1 MNITYY
7 EKEENMKKILK
18 SLVMLITVFSLVL
31 STGGATYAAQVPD
44 LPNGVIIPM
53 GVGVISVTASRTT
66 STSAKI
72 TASGSVTIIADS
84 ITTTATLYEYNSAT
98 GALTS
103 SGVAPVTKT
112 VYNCASYSFQTTFPL
127 QASKLYKVKL
137 VIKDVSGCQTNST
150 TTYSKFF

>member
-1 MNITYY
+1 
-7 EKEENMKKILK
+7 MKKILK
-18 SLVMLITVFSLVL
+18 SLVMLITVFSLIL
-31 STGGATYAAQVPD
+31 STGGAIYAVQVPD
-44 LPNGVIIPM
+44 LPTGVIIPM

-72 TASGSVTIIADS
+72 TASGAVTILADS
-84 ITTTATLYEYNSAT
+84 ITTTATLYGYNSAT

-112 VYNCASYSFQTTFPL
+112 IYNCVSYSFQTTFPL

-137 VIKDVSGCQTNST
+137 VIKDVSGGQTNST

>member
-1 MNITYY
+1 
-7 EKEENMKKILK
+7 MKKVLK

-31 STGGATYAAQVPD
+31 STGGSTYAVQGPD
-44 LPNGVIIPM
+44 LPNGVVSPM

-72 TASGSVTIIADS
+72 TASGAVTILADS

-98 GALTS
+98 GTLTS
-103 SGVAPVTKT
+103 SGVAPVSKT
-112 VYNCASYSFQTTFPL
+112 IYNCASYSFQTTFPL

-137 VIKDVSGCQTNST
+137 AIKDVSGGQTNST

>member
-1 MNITYY
+1 
-7 EKEENMKKILK
+7 MKKFLK

-31 STGGATYAAQVPD
+31 STGEATYAIQVPD

-84 ITTTATLYEYNSAT
+84 IATTATLYEYNSAT

-112 VYNCASYSFQTTFPL
+112 IYNCASYFFQTTFSL

-137 VIKDVSGCQTNST
+137 VIKDISGGQTNST